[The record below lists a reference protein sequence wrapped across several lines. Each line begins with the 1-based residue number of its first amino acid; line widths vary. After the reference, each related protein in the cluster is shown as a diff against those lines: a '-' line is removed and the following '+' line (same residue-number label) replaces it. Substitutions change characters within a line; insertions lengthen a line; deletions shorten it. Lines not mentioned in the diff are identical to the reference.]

1 MKERYE
7 RDAVCPLCGKGKM
20 RESAAAFSCTEPGCK
35 CTIWKDILTRGNGP
49 QLNEKL
55 MRLILE
61 KKQVRGSTGTITLQE
76 GWIRFYPNGS
86 EEPSVSRSII
96 YEKKK

>member
-1 MKERYE
+1 M
-7 RDAVCPLCGKGKM
+7 
-20 RESAAAFSCTEPGCK
+20 
-35 CTIWKDILTRGNGP
+35 TRGNGP